1 MTDKLIYTASFGK
14 GGAEFALVEG
24 YQGRGV
30 YGGMRRAAGVEHL
43 ERYYAQLEED
53 RVERP
58 SGTVFV
64 TLLKKVNRSHF
75 LSFDQEGSLLE
86 RREEGVAL
94 VALVSALMG
103 EQPSSVLASQAN
115 KNKFPR
121 LFFVGRNHFERLS
134 TSHTLKSTW
143 DNERVVLDLLDIYD
157 KEFSEYTRNW
167 SCSWTRQMIANKA
180 RELKQRATRRVV
192 EI

>member
-30 YGGMRRAAGVEHL
+30 YGGMRRAAAGEHL

-94 VALVSALMG
+94 VALVSTLMG
-103 EQPSSVLASQAN
+103 EQPSSVLASQVN